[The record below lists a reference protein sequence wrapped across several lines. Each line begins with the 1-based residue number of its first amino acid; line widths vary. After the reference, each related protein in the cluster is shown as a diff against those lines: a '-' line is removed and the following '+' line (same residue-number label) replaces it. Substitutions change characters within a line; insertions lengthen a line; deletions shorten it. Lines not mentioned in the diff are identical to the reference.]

1 MFALAG
7 IFNPDTPTG
16 YLAKFGGWVSQS
28 SMTSSTIL
36 SQVQTLDAVHIDAWH
51 GSISIPYSNLV
62 IQSIFVSKVGAPSGH
77 TRTYL
82 GFSDGTI
89 GYLVNPC
96 VPNPAACSAYRFSVG
111 DSWVDFPIWNGT
123 YHGSVKS
130 LRNLAVTGPL
140 INAANNVSVE
150 YMTDPQATSW
160 TAFPWTFNS
169 GTFDIKAFPN
179 DVTAILARFRVHLHN
194 TDPTQTPLVSSVT
207 LGHALRP
214 RRYMQIEI
222 EILCSDGLVRR
233 DGVPMRMGRRQI
245 QQLVEAA
252 VDEPGSVTC
261 TLPDESV
268 QELSFTDYA
277 ISQSFDEIGRQWRG
291 SLSIKAVQWERFQC
305 GD

>member
-1 MFALAG
+1 MASLSAVAYILDQERLNDSAKEISAIGRSLHDGVRVFAGHLTKLG
-7 IFNPDTPTG
+7 RN
-16 YLAKFGGWVSQS
+16 LR
-28 SMTSSTIL
+28 L
-36 SQVQTLDAVHIDAWH
+36 SVE
-51 GSISIPYSNLV
+51 
-62 IQSIFVSKVGAPSGH
+62 
-77 TRTYL
+77 
-82 GFSDGTI
+82 
-89 GYLVNPC
+89 
-96 VPNPAACSAYRFSVG
+96 AY
-111 DSWVDFPIWNGT
+111 N
-123 YHGSVKS
+123 GSVKS

-233 DGVPMRMGRRQI
+233 DGVPMRIGRRQI

-291 SLSIKAVQWERFQC
+291 SLSIKAVQWERFKC